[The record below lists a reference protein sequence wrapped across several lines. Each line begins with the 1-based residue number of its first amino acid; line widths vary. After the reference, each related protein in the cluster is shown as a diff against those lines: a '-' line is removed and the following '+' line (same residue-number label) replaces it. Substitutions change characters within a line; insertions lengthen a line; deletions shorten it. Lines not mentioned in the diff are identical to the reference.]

1 MRLKSYLTLA
11 VNGLKSSLLIHYV
24 DNAMKNHHLPEPV
37 TAADRVLLAI
47 QRAIVEGEIA
57 AGSKISEP
65 ELAKRFDLS
74 RAPLREA
81 LARLERCHLIERTP
95 NAGARVVKLSVAGLV
110 SLYQLRET
118 LEGMAC
124 RLAATQMTDAE
135 ISEVQQL
142 LDQHLSTQRVREGE
156 SYYQEAGDV
165 DFHYRVIQGSKNPY
179 LINILCDELYYLV
192 RMYRVQMGMNGP
204 RVSRAFDEHKAIINA
219 IANRDGELAELL
231 MRRHIGASRI
241 NIEKHLSTKG
251 KDHGTST

>member
-1 MRLKSYLTLA
+1 MTVSHFK
-11 VNGLKSSLLIHYV
+11 
-24 DNAMKNHHLPEPV
+24 DPV
-37 TAADRVLLAI
+37 TAADRVLLEI
-47 QRAIVEGEIA
+47 QRAIVEGDIP

-81 LARLERCHLIERTP
+81 LARLERCHLIERIP
-95 NAGARVVKLSVAGLV
+95 NAGARVVKLSVAGLL
-110 SLYQLRET
+110 SLYQLREN

-124 RLAATQMTDAE
+124 RLAASQMTEQE
-135 ISEVQQL
+135 IAEVQAL
-142 LDQHLSTQRVREGE
+142 LDSHLSSQRVREGE

-179 LINILCDELYYLV
+179 LINILCDELYHLV

-219 IANRDGELAELL
+219 MASRDGELAELL
-231 MRRHIGASRI
+231 MRRHISASRI
-241 NIEKHLSTKG
+241 NIEKNLLTKG
-251 KDHGTST
+251 N